1 MWSRDAHFTAFN
13 THTST
18 IGDILNHSA
27 FNFAMARKRVRT
39 LASCAIAYRPTHA
52 SLEDEKIGLN
62 SAAAARN
69 RWVALAV
76 EIQPQGDPPAV
87 PELRLFLQR
96 METGRLN
103 VAECSLEAQFR

>member
-1 MWSRDAHFTAFN
+1 MSSRDAHFTAFN

-52 SLEDEKIGLN
+52 SLEDEKLGLN
-62 SAAAARN
+62 SAVAARN
-69 RWVALAV
+69 R
-76 EIQPQGDPPAV
+76 PQG
-87 PELRLFLQR
+87 
-96 METGRLN
+96 
-103 VAECSLEAQFR
+103 